1 MNGKKIVGVIAAAG
15 LLAGTAFAGGGKEA
29 PGASQKPVVL
39 NLGHGAATTN
49 PRHVVALQFAEYVKA
64 QTNGRV
70 SIEVHPSES
79 LGSDRQMAEKV
90 AMGTLDMS
98 INSQGPIAGYNQ
110 KLLAVGMPFLFASPK
125 QAYAVLDGEIG
136 EQISN
141 EMIPKGFRVLAYWDN
156 GFRHITNNTRPINKP
171 EDLKGLKIRTPED
184 KITMAIFKALGASP
198 APLAFGELPMA
209 LSQGVFD
216 GQENPAVNIHSA
228 KLYEVQKFMSLSN
241 HKYESCPFIISEAT
255 YGKLSAADQK
265 LLKDAAVK
273 YAGVHR
279 EMNNKLN
286 ADLVTDLQAKGMKVN
301 QADVPALRV
310 ATKSVYDEFEPT
322 FGKDFLAKLLDV
334 ASKN

>member
-1 MNGKKIVGVIAAAG
+1 MKKIALVLIVLLAAG
-15 LLAGTAFAGGGKEA
+15 SFAFAGGGKED
-29 PGASQKPVVL
+29 ASTRPVSF
-39 NLGHGAATTN
+39 NLGHGAATSN
-49 PRHVVALQFAEYVKA
+49 PRHIVALQFADYVKA
-64 QTNGRV
+64 QTNGR
-70 SIEVHPSES
+70 ITINVHPSES

-90 AMGTLDMS
+90 ALGTLDLS

-110 KLLAVGMPFLFASPK
+110 KLLMVGMPFLFATPK
-125 QAYAVLDGEIG
+125 QAYAVLDGEVG
-136 EQISN
+136 EQISK
-141 EMIPKGFRVLAYWDN
+141 ELIPSGFRVLSYWDN
-156 GFRHITNNTRPINKP
+156 GFRHITNNVRPITKP

-184 KITMAIFKALGASP
+184 KITLAIFRALGASP

-241 HKYESCPFIISEAT
+241 HKYESCPMIISEVV

-265 LLKDAAVK
+265 LMKDAALK
-273 YAGVHR
+273 YAAIHR

-286 ADLVTDLQAKGMKVN
+286 SDLVADLQTKGMKVN
-301 QADVPALRV
+301 QADVPSLRA

-322 FGKDFLAKLLDV
+322 FGKEFMAKVLDIV
-334 ASKN
+334 SRN